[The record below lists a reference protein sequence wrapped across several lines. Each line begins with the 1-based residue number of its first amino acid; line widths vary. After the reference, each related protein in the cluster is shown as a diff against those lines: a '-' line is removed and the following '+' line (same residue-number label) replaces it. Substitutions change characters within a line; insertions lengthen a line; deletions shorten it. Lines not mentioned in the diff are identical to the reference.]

1 MTIRARI
8 TCITKTDRWNPHER
22 ISHVGGTNGDGKR
35 WLLTQA
41 DAIEGIKLRKYDFF
55 VERPQGHVADV
66 IVARS
71 ALGHDYLKTK
81 NDGEQPDNLLSLAQ
95 CPL

>member
-8 TCITKTDRWNPHER
+8 TCISKTDRWNPHER
-22 ISHVGGTNGDGKR
+22 ISHVGGTNGDGNR
-35 WLLTQA
+35 WRLTQA
-41 DAIEGIKLRKYDFF
+41 EAIEGIMLSKYAFY
-55 VERPQGHVADV
+55 VERPEGHATDV

-71 ALGHDYLKTK
+71 PYGHDYLKTK
-81 NDGEQPDNLLSLAQ
+81 NDGEQPDNLLALPQ